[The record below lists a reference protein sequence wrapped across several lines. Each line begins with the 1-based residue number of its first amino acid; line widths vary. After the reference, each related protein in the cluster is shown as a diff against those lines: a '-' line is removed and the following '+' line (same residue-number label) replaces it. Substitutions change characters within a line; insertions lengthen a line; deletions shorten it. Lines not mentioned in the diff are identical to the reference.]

1 MAKKRKVDVT
11 KGVVVATIVAIL
23 GLTIAVGYFLGG
35 DKLVVA
41 LFDKEEDR
49 AYYFIT
55 TAGIDDVTIAHQ
67 NADLIRLRGGAGY
80 VDMRAD
86 NSIVLAVYPDKNSA
100 ENVLVKLGDNSLVVR
115 EIPMKAVSVS
125 LKDKGLRNAVNEA
138 LTYFD
143 LTFDTLYN
151 LSNSLADNEVTVDDV
166 KIQIGVLSSKIED
179 IKSVFYEK
187 TKNSSLDEITEIKL
201 ALVTA
206 LAIIDGV
213 ETGNTAKTLSSLRR
227 QTVQLVYCHQALAL
241 TLS

>member
-1 MAKKRKVDVT
+1 
-11 KGVVVATIVAIL
+11 
-23 GLTIAVGYFLGG
+23 
-35 DKLVVA
+35 
-41 LFDKEEDR
+41 
-49 AYYFIT
+49 
-55 TAGIDDVTIAHQ
+55 
-67 NADLIRLRGGAGY
+67 
-80 VDMRAD
+80 MRED

-100 ENVLVKLGDNSLVVR
+100 ENVLAKLADNSLVVR

-125 LKDKGLRNAVNEA
+125 LKDKGLRSAVNEA

-166 KIQIGVLSSKIED
+166 KTQIGVLSSKIDD